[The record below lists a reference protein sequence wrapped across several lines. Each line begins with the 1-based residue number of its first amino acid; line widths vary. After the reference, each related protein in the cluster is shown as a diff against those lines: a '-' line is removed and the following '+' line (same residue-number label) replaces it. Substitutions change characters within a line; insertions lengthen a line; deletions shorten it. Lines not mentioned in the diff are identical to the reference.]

1 MMERSLLVTFLQIKE
16 LKSQPTWVDQALP
29 LATMVSKFIIIIQF
43 MSYIEAKT
51 DLEMGNKTSKM
62 HAEEK
67 N

>member
-1 MMERSLLVTFLQIKE
+1 MEKSLQVTFQQIKE
-16 LKSQPTWVDQALP
+16 QKLQPTWVDQALL
-29 LATMVSKFIIIIQF
+29 LATMVSTNNFYLHYVI
-43 MSYIEAKT
+43 IEAKT